1 MMKKIIPI
9 LIGAFLFS
17 CSNAK
22 KEEVPLSVEEYRA
35 IASKADQEAYRL
47 WEIREK
53 LEEEQFDI
61 DSIYFMSG
69 EEPIYKA
76 KHDSLQHLMDSLN
89 VLIHVQDT
97 IMNKAHA
104 ECEEYHHTWAL

>member
-1 MMKKIIPI
+1 M
-9 LIGAFLFS
+9 LSSFLVAIQK
-17 CSNAK
+17 N
-22 KEEVPLSVEEYRA
+22 EETPLSVEEYRA
-35 IASKADQEAYRL
+35 IASEADQEAYRL
-47 WEIREK
+47 WKIREK

-61 DSIYFMSG
+61 DSVYFMCG
-69 EEPIYKA
+69 EDPIYKA

>member
-1 MMKKIIPI
+1 MVFS
-9 LIGAFLFS
+9 LFLVAMQK
-17 CSNAK
+17 N
-22 KEEVPLSVEEYRA
+22 EETPLSVEEYRA
-35 IASKADQEAYRL
+35 IASKADQEALRL
-47 WEIREK
+47 WKIREK

-61 DSIYFMSG
+61 DSVYFMSG

-76 KHDSLQHLMDSLN
+76 KHDSLQHLMDSLDA
-89 VLIHVQDT
+89 LIHVQDT

>member
-1 MMKKIIPI
+1 MKALLYI
-9 LIGAFLFS
+9 LPLAFLFS

-22 KEEVPLSVEEYRA
+22 KEEMPLTVEEYRA
-35 IASKADQEAYRL
+35 VASKADQEAYRL
-47 WEIREK
+47 RKIREK

-61 DSIYFMSG
+61 DSVYFMCG
-69 EEPIYKA
+69 EDPIYKA

-104 ECEEYHHTWAL
+104 ECEEHHHTWAL

>member
-22 KEEVPLSVEEYRA
+22 KEETPLSVEEYRA

-47 WEIREK
+47 WKIREK

-76 KHDSLQHLMDSLN
+76 KHFLVIEYSK
-89 VLIHVQDT
+89 DT
-97 IMNKAHA
+97 TTFANHQI
-104 ECEEYHHTWAL
+104 YR

>member
-1 MMKKIIPI
+1 MQK
-9 LIGAFLFS
+9 
-17 CSNAK
+17 N
-22 KEEVPLSVEEYRA
+22 EETPLSVEEYRA

-69 EEPIYKA
+69 EDPIYKA
-76 KHDSLQHLMDSLN
+76 KHDSLQHLMDSLDM
-89 VLIHVQDT
+89 LIHVQDT
-97 IMNKAHA
+97 IMNKEPTSPYMDVNIRCIFDTLANFNTK
-104 ECEEYHHTWAL
+104 YYNL

>member
-35 IASKADQEAYRL
+35 IASKADQEDLRL
-47 WEIREK
+47 WKIQQK
-53 LEEEQFDI
+53 YEEEQLDI
-61 DSIYFMSG
+61 DSIYFMCG

-76 KHDSLQHLMDSLN
+76 KHDSLQHLMDSLE